1 MNNFFLEKY
10 TKSYF
15 KVINNSQNLK
25 KILVIANILN
35 KMNKKKKIIIL
46 GNGGSSAIAS
56 HFTVDLIK
64 NTNLKCINFSDHSL
78 ITCFANDYGYENWI
92 EKCIEF
98 YGEKGDILIA
108 ISSSGKSKNIL
119 NGVKYAKKKFFS
131 KIITLSGF
139 DKKNPLKKT
148 GDLNIWVD
156 SKVYNIV
163 ENAHQY
169 FLLTCI
175 DLINYKR
182 INLK

>member
-1 MNNFFLEKY
+1 MNNLFLEQY
-10 TKSYF
+10 SKSF
-15 KVINNSQNLK
+15 LNIINNNQNLK
-25 KILVIANILN
+25 KILKLANLL
-35 KMNKKKKIIIL
+35 KKTKKKIIII

-56 HFTVDLIK
+56 HFAVDCIK
-64 NTNLKCINFSDHSL
+64 NTNLKCLNLSDHSL
-78 ITCFANDYGYENWI
+78 ITCFANDYGYENWVA
-92 EKCIEF
+92 KCIEF

-119 NGVKYAKKKFFS
+119 NGVKSAKKKFFS

-139 DKKNPLKKT
+139 DKKNALGKE

-175 DLINYKR
+175 DLINHKK

>member
-1 MNNFFLEKY
+1 MNNFFLEQY
-10 TKSYF
+10 SKSF
-15 KVINNSQNLK
+15 LNVINNKQNLEKILKLANILK
-25 KILVIANILN
+25 KI
-35 KMNKKKKIIIL
+35 KKKVIII

-56 HFTVDLIK
+56 HFTIDFIK
-64 NTNLKCINFSDHSL
+64 NTNSKCLNLSDHSL
-78 ITCFANDYGYENWI
+78 ITCFANDYGYENCVA
-92 EKCIEF
+92 KYIEF

-108 ISSSGKSKNIL
+108 ISSSGKSKNVL
-119 NGVKYAKKKFFS
+119 NSVKSAKKKFFS

-139 DKKNPLKKT
+139 DKKNALRKE

>member
-1 MNNFFLEKY
+1 MNNFFLENY
-10 TKSYF
+10 SKSF
-15 KVINNSQNLK
+15 LNIINNSQNLK
-25 KILVIANILN
+25 KTLKLANLLKKI
-35 KMNKKKKIIIL
+35 KKKIIIV

-64 NTNLKCINFSDHSL
+64 NTNLKCLNFNDQSL
-78 ITCFANDYGYENWI
+78 ITCFANDYGYENWVA
-92 EKCIEF
+92 KCIEI
-98 YGEKGDILIA
+98 YGEKGDVLIA

-119 NGVKYAKKKFFS
+119 NGVKSAKKKFFS

-139 DKKNPLKKT
+139 DNKNPLKKT